1 MTVIR
6 SLRLPFVL
14 SAAVVAFATA
24 GTYAASAAPK
34 GAPATASPTPAP
46 SASPT
51 AAPEPLDRAIPRLE
65 AKIKADPA
73 DKASM
78 LELASDYYQAQ
89 RPDLAFGVTQKLIAA
104 GTKTAQVYYLDGV
117 ANVGLGRA
125 KEGVADLENAANLEP
140 TNMQVLGTLTN
151 LYLQER
157 RAADAERIA
166 KRALTFNKEN
176 KEAYIN
182 YGQVLATEQKFDDA
196 RAQFA
201 TAAKLDPKDAHPVV
215 LEGRTY
221 ADQNAVALAS
231 QVFDRAVAIDPTSQE
246 ALFNKARTA
255 AAGHNVKDA
264 VSAYDKLL
272 QLQSSDDDRAAIV
285 DEIARTYAIEKMASE
300 ADQTYRRALTDYPK
314 AAGAHIAYGDYLA
327 FNKDLAGA
335 EREWLAGAG
344 PNRDNPDALGRL
356 GELYAGK
363 NDRTKALDNYK
374 RMTEVSPNDP
384 RAFYA
389 LGTQYAAANQFD
401 KARTAFKTSYSLSH
415 TPESLVGLAQTD
427 YAMKNYKECATIYDS
442 LDKAAPQLTKQ
453 NPQILFVLGQCY
465 QKSND
470 TSHAR
475 AAYVRFLAYVKPGSQ
490 ASTQVK
496 QLISDID
503 RSGKPAPKPAS
514 GPQKK

>member
-14 SAAVVAFATA
+14 SAALVALATA
-24 GTYAASAAPK
+24 GTHAASAAPK
-34 GAPATASPTPAP
+34 GAPAAASPSP
-46 SASPT
+46 SPSPT
-51 AAPEPLDRAIPRLE
+51 ATPEALDRAIPRLE
-65 AKIKADPA
+65 AKIKADPS

-78 LELASDYYQAQ
+78 LELASDYYQVQ
-89 RPDLAFGVTQKLIAA
+89 RPDLAIGVTQKLLAG

-117 ANVGLGRA
+117 SSVSLGRE

-151 LYLQER
+151 LYLRTQ

-166 KRALTFNKEN
+166 KRALTFNKDN

-182 YGQVLATEQKFDDA
+182 YGQVLATEQKYDDA
-196 RAQFA
+196 RTQFEA
-201 TAAKLDPKDAHPVV
+201 AAKLDPKDAHPIV

-221 ADQNAVALAS
+221 ADQNAIALAA
-231 QVFDRAVAIDPTSQE
+231 QVFDRAVAIDPSNQE
-246 ALFNKARTA
+246 ALYNKARSA

-264 VSAYDKLL
+264 VGTYEKLL
-272 QLQSSDDDRAAIV
+272 QLQSSDEDRVAVV
-285 DEIARTYAIEKMASE
+285 DEIARTYAVEKMNAE

-314 AAGAHIAYGDYLA
+314 VSAGHVAYGDYLA

-356 GELYAGK
+356 GEYYARK
-363 NDRTKALDNYK
+363 NDRAKSLENYK
-374 RMTEVSPNDP
+374 RMTEVSTGDP

-389 LGTQYAAANQFD
+389 LGTQYAAANQYD
-401 KARTAFKTSYSLSH
+401 RARDAFKTSYGLSH
-415 TPESLVGLAQTD
+415 TPESLVGLAQSD
-427 YAMKNYKECATIYDS
+427 YAIKNYKECATIYDS

-470 TSHAR
+470 NPKAR
-475 AAYVRFLAYVKPGSQ
+475 AAYVRFLSYVKPGSQ

-503 RSGKPAPKPAS
+503 RSGKPAPKSSNAP
-514 GPQKK
+514 KKK